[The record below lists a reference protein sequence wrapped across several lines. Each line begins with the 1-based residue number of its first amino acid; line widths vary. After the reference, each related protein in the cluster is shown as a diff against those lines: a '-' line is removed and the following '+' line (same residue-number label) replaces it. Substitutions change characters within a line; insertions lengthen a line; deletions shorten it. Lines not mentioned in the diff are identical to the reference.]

1 MRRRDL
7 LSLALLGATAFT
19 ALGCATGGL
28 PLAGQRTAGCCGLEG
43 VSVKALG
50 ME

>member
-7 LSLALLGATAFT
+7 LSFALLGVTTFS

-28 PLAGQRTAGCCGLEG
+28 PLTGQQTAGCCGLEG